1 MLFRMTALVHMES
14 IRYLVLKVAP
24 QAILQDPQ
32 CDAEALSHIHD
43 LAIADGEG
51 SIMREHRGYGCLRP
65 RYGRRRTVD
74 LHDGILDSI
83 DFKQAEK

>member
-32 CDAEALSHIHD
+32 CDAEALSHFHD

-51 SIMREHRGYGCLRP
+51 KISSRAFRAMLNDCLEMN
-65 RYGRRRTVD
+65 
-74 LHDGILDSI
+74 
-83 DFKQAEK
+83 A